1 MPLVFPSNP
10 AVNQTYTA
18 GGKTWVWLG
27 TRWLPVSSGSTGGA
41 TGATG
46 PAGTPGSPGTIGV
59 NGTTGATGA
68 TGPPGAT
75 GPVGSFAGTT
85 ASQIITTNTTAATST
100 STGALVVSGGAGI
113 GGSVYSGGSV
123 YAVGDVV
130 TNYSDSRLK
139 TVVSV
144 ITDPIEKIKNIECF
158 YYLPNDL
165 ARSLGITDTELQI
178 GVSAQSVEQQV
189 AGVVTESP
197 INREYKTV
205 RYERLVPLLI
215 ESIKELQQQIDELK
229 NGIQRQ
235 Q

>member
-27 TRWLPVSSGSTGGA
+27 TRWRPVSSGSTGGA

-46 PAGTPGSPGTIGV
+46 ATGPAGTPGSSGTI
-59 NGTTGATGA
+59 GA

-75 GPVGSFAGTT
+75 GAAGSFSGST
-85 ASQIITTNTTAATST
+85 ASQIITTNITAAIST

>member
-10 AVNQTYTA
+10 VVNQTYTA

-27 TRWLPVSSGSTGGA
+27 TRWRPVSSGSTGGA

-46 PAGTPGSPGTIGV
+46 ATGPAGTPGSSGTI
-59 NGTTGATGA
+59 GA

-75 GPVGSFAGTT
+75 GAAGSFSGST
-85 ASQIITTNTTAATST
+85 ASQIITTNITAAIST

-197 INREYKTV
+197 LNREYKTV